1 MTKVKISAAFA
12 FSIFL
17 AGCSDSTNY
26 DFDQSIVDSQAT
38 FDEAQAAED
47 AEEAKV
53 FIKAVFD
60 PASGKIPPT
69 NDILFLGSDDG
80 TLNIPADSQD
90 SEGLIATKAALN
102 ELDGFSTTAPITAS
116 FSTSLDPVSVKLGE
130 TVRVFELEKTDSK
143 ITGIAGELKTPAK
156 LFATATGANNT
167 TLAVLPTQPLKP
179 KTAYMVILTNGLKGT
194 NGVPVSADTLYTL
207 IKGESELQGDFSP
220 LKPLRQAINGYEA
233 LAGAAGITKD
243 SIVLSWSF
251 TTQSVGDVM
260 KKVFSDSQASTITT
274 APTGKTTKD
283 FLDPQGT
290 NELIVGKADVHI
302 GTIKV
307 PYYLDTQT
315 TDNPTGPLTGYWKG
329 EGGTALT
336 QFNLTP
342 IKTQDLTIPVI
353 ITVPNA
359 PTPPGD
365 GWPVVIFQHGITKN
379 RLSTLAIANAYAEAG
394 FVVMGIDMV
403 MHGITDTANPLHAD
417 KTPFPEDTELT
428 LGLDFVDNNT
438 GAKGPDGAPDES
450 GTHFINLT
458 SLLTSR
464 DNIRQSVLNL
474 FVLRKSLANMA
485 NATGGEAIPVDE
497 NTVRF
502 AGHSLGGIVGTD
514 FLAFDD
520 TVGAASLFMPGGG
533 IAQLLNGSEAF
544 GPRIREG
551 LAANGIAEGTPEFAA
566 FFVAAQ
572 TVLDS
577 ADPINLGAAAANK
590 HKIHM
595 TEVIGGNSSPADQV
609 IPNKVE
615 GAPLSGTEPLAAVMG
630 LPDVTV
636 GGGSDSGIVRF
647 TAGDHGSILSPQA
660 SLEATLEMQAETA
673 EFLITNGASLPV
685 VDASVVQ

>member
-1 MTKVKISAAFA
+1 MNKLTISAMFVC
-12 FSIFL
+12 SMFL
-17 AGCSDSTNY
+17 AGCSDSVNY
-26 DFDQSIVDSQAT
+26 DFEQSIVDAQAD
-38 FDEAQAAED
+38 FDETQAAED

-53 FIKAVFD
+53 SIKAVFD
-60 PASGKIPPT
+60 PSSGKIPPT
-69 NDILFLGSDDG
+69 NDVLFSGSDDG
-80 TLNIPADSQD
+80 TLNIPDNPQD
-90 SEGLIATKAALN
+90 SDGQKAVKAALN
-102 ELDGFSTTAPITAS
+102 DLDGFSTTAPITTN
-116 FSTSLDPVSVKLGE
+116 FSTSLDPESVKLGE
-130 TVRVFELEKTDSK
+130 TVRVFELQKTDSK

-179 KTAYMVILTNGLKGT
+179 KTGYMVILTNGLKGA
-194 NGVPVSADTLYTL
+194 NGVPVSSDTLYTL
-207 IKGESELQGDFSP
+207 IRGESELQGGFSP

-233 LAGAAGITKD
+233 LAGASGITKD

-260 KKVFSDSQASTITT
+260 TKVFSDSQASTITT

-290 NELIVGKADVHI
+290 NDLIDGKADVYI
-302 GTIKV
+302 GSIKV
-307 PYYLDTQT
+307 PYYLDIKSD
-315 TDNPTGPLTGYWKG
+315 DNPTGPLTGHWKG

-342 IKTQDLTIPVI
+342 IKTQDITIPVI

-359 PTPPGD
+359 PTPPAD
-365 GWPVVIFQHGITKN
+365 GWPVVIFQHGISKN
-379 RLSTLAIANAYAEAG
+379 RLSTLAIANAYAGAG
-394 FVVMGIDMV
+394 FMVVGIDMA

-417 KTPFPEDTELT
+417 NTAFLDDIEPT
-428 LGLDFVDNNT
+428 LDLDFVDNST
-438 GAKGPDGAPDES
+438 GAEGPDGTLDES

-464 DNIRQSVLNL
+464 DNIRQSVSNL
-474 FVLRKSLANMA
+474 FVLRKSLANMTP
-485 NATGGEAIPVDE
+485 ATGGAIPVDV

-544 GPRIREG
+544 GPRIRAG
-551 LAANGIAEGTPEFAA
+551 LAANGIDEGTPEFAA

-577 ADPINLGAAAANK
+577 ADPINLGAAAAVK

-595 TEVIGGNSSPADQV
+595 IEVVGGNSSPADQV
-609 IPNKVE
+609 IPNTVE
-615 GAPLSGTEPLAAVMG
+615 GAPLSGTEPMAAVMG
-630 LPDVTV
+630 LPAVTV
-636 GGGSDSGIVRF
+636 GGGSGSGIVRF

-660 SLEATLEMQAETA
+660 SLEATVEMQTETA
-673 EFLITNGASLPV
+673 TFLVTNGDSLPV
-685 VDASVVQ
+685 ADGSPVQ

>member
-1 MTKVKISAAFA
+1 
-12 FSIFL
+12 
-17 AGCSDSTNY
+17 
-26 DFDQSIVDSQAT
+26 
-38 FDEAQAAED
+38 
-47 AEEAKV
+47 
-53 FIKAVFD
+53 
-60 PASGKIPPT
+60 
-69 NDILFLGSDDG
+69 
-80 TLNIPADSQD
+80 
-90 SEGLIATKAALN
+90 
-102 ELDGFSTTAPITAS
+102 
-116 FSTSLDPVSVKLGE
+116 
-130 TVRVFELEKTDSK
+130 
-143 ITGIAGELKTPAK
+143 
-156 LFATATGANNT
+156 
-167 TLAVLPTQPLKP
+167 
-179 KTAYMVILTNGLKGT
+179 
-194 NGVPVSADTLYTL
+194 
-207 IKGESELQGDFSP
+207 
-220 LKPLRQAINGYEA
+220 
-233 LAGAAGITKD
+233 
-243 SIVLSWSF
+243 
-251 TTQSVGDVM
+251 
-260 KKVFSDSQASTITT
+260 
-274 APTGKTTKD
+274 
-283 FLDPQGT
+283 
-290 NELIVGKADVHI
+290 
-302 GTIKV
+302 V

-315 TDNPTGPLTGYWKG
+315 TDNPTGPLTGPLTGHWKG

-342 IKTQDLTIPVI
+342 IKTQDITIPVI

-359 PTPPGD
+359 PTPPD
-365 GWPVVIFQHGITKN
+365 AGWPVVIFQHGITKN
-379 RLSTLAIANAYAEAG
+379 RLSTLAIANAYAGAG
-394 FVVMGIDMV
+394 FMVVGIDMV
-403 MHGITDTANPLHAD
+403 MHGITDAANPFHAD
-417 KTPFPEDTELT
+417 NTPFKEDAELT
-428 LGLDFVDNNT
+428 LGLDVVNNST
-438 GAKGPDGAPDES
+438 GAKEADGTADES

-685 VDASVVQ
+685 VDGSVVQ